1 MFSCLFALVARRL
14 FPWICTNGLIVK
26 GWNIYKLFDVPLKLS
41 FRSIAVCY
49 FRSNSYLQTLILFRA
64 LSFILYPSLPHMY
77 QHYVIFTCVMGRWA
91 FLINC
96 TGIHVSL
103 IWRIL
108 ICRRIRG
115 SSQPG
120 WWVQPLTSYQ
130 DTYSL
135 HTCSFSGINPCNWY
149 FQ

>member
-1 MFSCLFALVARRL
+1 
-14 FPWICTNGLIVK
+14 
-26 GWNIYKLFDVPLKLS
+26 
-41 FRSIAVCY
+41 
-49 FRSNSYLQTLILFRA
+49 
-64 LSFILYPSLPHMY
+64 MY

-149 FQ
+149 FQWPSYVRIKGLQNLSWSSFENSTFILFFSSSLCFFPNPLDPWLHSLFFTLFPTLFVLVVFISHHWLGDAYFYND